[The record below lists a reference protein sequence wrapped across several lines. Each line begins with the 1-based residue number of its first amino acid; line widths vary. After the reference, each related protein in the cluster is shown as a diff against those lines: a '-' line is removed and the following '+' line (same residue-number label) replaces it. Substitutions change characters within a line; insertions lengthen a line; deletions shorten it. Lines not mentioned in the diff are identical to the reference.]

1 MRPKKDRTAKWT
13 LASPDLHAAYV
24 DFMLSRHAIQCSKRT
39 IEWYEEMLGRV
50 LDWMFERG
58 VRRPAD
64 ITVQLVR
71 ALVAEMLGRKLSDSY
86 VHMHARATRTF
97 MNFLYNEKYI
107 TEPVK
112 FKLPKI
118 EEKRLLCLDAK
129 QVETL
134 IKACDETRDK
144 ALILLM
150 VDTGLRREETLSL
163 DWEDVDLTTGV
174 VRVDRG
180 KGGKARS
187 VVVGITTR
195 RALLT
200 YRRELGVQDG
210 PLFVTRDGLRFLP
223 MGLRAIFQRLTK
235 KTGIKVTP
243 HSLRRTFATM
253 SLGAG
258 MNPIHLQG
266 LLGHSTLDMTRRYI
280 QMVDDDLVE
289 AHRQHGPIDNILRRK

>member
-1 MRPKKDRTAKWT
+1 M
-13 LASPDLHAAYV
+13 V
-24 DFMLSRHAIQCSKRT
+24 
-39 IEWYEEMLGRV
+39 
-50 LDWMFERG
+50 ERD
-58 VRRPAD
+58 VNRPAE
-64 ITVQLVR
+64 ITVSWIR
-71 ALVAEMLGRKLSDSY
+71 AFIAEMLGRKLSDSY
-86 VHMHARATRTF
+86 VHIHARTIRTF

-107 TEPVK
+107 PDPVK

-118 EEKRLLCLDAK
+118 EEKRLLCLNAE

-134 IKACDETRDK
+134 IKACDDIRDK

-150 VDTGLRREETLSL
+150 VDTGLRREEVCQL
-163 DWEDVDLTTGV
+163 DWEDVDITSGV

-187 VVVGITTR
+187 VVVGVTTR
-195 RALLT
+195 RALLA
-200 YRRELGVQDG
+200 YRRELNMPAG

-253 SLGAG
+253 SLRAG

-289 AHRQHGPIDNILRRK
+289 AHKLHGPIDNILKRR